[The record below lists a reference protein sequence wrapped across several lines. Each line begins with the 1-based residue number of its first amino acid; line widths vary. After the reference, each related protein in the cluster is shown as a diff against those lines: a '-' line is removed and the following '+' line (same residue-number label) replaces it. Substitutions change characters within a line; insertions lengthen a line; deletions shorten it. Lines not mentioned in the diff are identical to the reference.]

1 MNPQSR
7 SSFHNTIGDVS
18 ELFGLTPRAKRF
30 YEERGLIWTRRDSRN
45 RRLFDDDSRRRL
57 QLIATLRRSHL
68 ALPDIADILDCE
80 GGEAKQVTLAIGK
93 LSAQRQRLEEMLQA
107 LQGAMEELSRRQH
120 PLHPRSPA
128 A

>member
-1 MNPQSR
+1 MSPQSR
-7 SSFHNTIGDVS
+7 TSFDITIGDVS
-18 ELFGLTPRAKRF
+18 ELFGLTPRAIRF

-45 RRLFDDDSRRRL
+45 RRLFDGDSRRRL

-68 ALPDIADILDCE
+68 ALPEIADILDCE

-93 LSAQRQRLEEMLQA
+93 LSAQRRRLEEMLQA
-107 LQGAMEELSRRQH
+107 IQGAMEDLSRRQQT
-120 PLHPRSPA
+120 LRPRSSA

>member
-1 MNPQSR
+1 MSPQSR
-7 SSFHNTIGDVS
+7 TSFDNTIGDVS
-18 ELFGLTPRAKRF
+18 ELFGLTPRAIRF

-45 RRLFDDDSRRRL
+45 RRLFDGDSRRRL

-68 ALPDIADILDCE
+68 ALPEIADILDCE

-93 LSAQRQRLEEMLQA
+93 LSAQRRRLEEMLQA
-107 LQGAMEELSRRQH
+107 IQAAMEDLSRRQQT
-120 PLHPRSPA
+120 LHPRSSA

>member
-1 MNPQSR
+1 MNPRSA
-7 SSFHNTIGDVS
+7 SSFDNTIGDVS
-18 ELFGLTPRAKRF
+18 ELFGLTPRAIRF

-68 ALPDIADILDCE
+68 ALPEIADILDCD
-80 GGEAKQVTLAIGK
+80 GGEAMQVNLAIGK
-93 LSAQRQRLEEMLQA
+93 LSAQRRRLEDLLQA
-107 LQGAMEELSRRQH
+107 LQGAMEELSLRPQRLPQ
-120 PLHPRSPA
+120 SSA

>member
-1 MNPQSR
+1 MSPQSR
-7 SSFHNTIGDVS
+7 STFDSTIGDVS
-18 ELFGLTPRAKRF
+18 ELFGLTPRAIRF

-45 RRLFDDDSRRRL
+45 RRLFDEDSRRRL

-68 ALPDIADILDCE
+68 ALPEIADILDCE

-93 LSAQRQRLEEMLQA
+93 LSAQQRRLEDLLQA
-107 LQGAMEELSRRQH
+107 LQGAMEELSRRQQA
-120 PLHPRSPA
+120 LHLRSSA

>member
-1 MNPQSR
+1 MSTQSG
-7 SSFHNTIGDVS
+7 SSFVNTIGDMS
-18 ELFGLTPRAKRF
+18 ELFGLTPRAIRF

-68 ALPDIADILDCE
+68 PLPEIAEILDCE
-80 GGEAKQVTLAIGK
+80 GGEATQVTLAIGR
-93 LSAQRQRLEEMLQA
+93 LSAQHRRLEELLHT
-107 LQGAMEELSRRQH
+107 LQGAMDELSLRRGALQ
-120 PLHPRSPA
+120 PRSSA

>member
-1 MNPQSR
+1 MSLQSI
-7 SSFHNTIGDVS
+7 SFDNTIGDVS
-18 ELFGLTPRAKRF
+18 ELFGLTPRAIRF

-68 ALPDIADILDCE
+68 ALPEIADILDCE

-93 LSAQRQRLEEMLQA
+93 LSAQRRRLEDLLQA
-107 LQGAMEELSRRQH
+107 LQGAMEELSRQQH
-120 PLHPRSPA
+120 ALHPQTSA